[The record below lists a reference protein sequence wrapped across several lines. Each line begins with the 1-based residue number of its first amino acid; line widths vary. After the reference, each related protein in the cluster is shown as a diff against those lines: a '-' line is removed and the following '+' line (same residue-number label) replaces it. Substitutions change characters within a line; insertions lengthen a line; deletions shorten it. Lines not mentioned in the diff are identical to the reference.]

1 MCRQRRDLNTNYEN
15 KGNALHSRNQTSD
28 VLFLFRYSRTSRMKI
43 SARICMWLAGGK
55 KGFHLH
61 VTSRFEDEWET
72 NDFALDR
79 DRKGSRKREV
89 RMKGCTRHLRVYT
102 LFPLFLISLE
112 EFDD

>member
-1 MCRQRRDLNTNYEN
+1 MCRQRRDLNTNHEN

-72 NDFALDR
+72 SFR
-79 DRKGSRKREV
+79 FGSRQKREV
-89 RMKGCTRHLRVYT
+89 RMKGYTRHLRVYT

>member
-72 NDFALDR
+72 SFR
-79 DRKGSRKREV
+79 FGSRQKREV
-89 RMKGCTRHLRVYT
+89 RMKGYTRHLRVYT